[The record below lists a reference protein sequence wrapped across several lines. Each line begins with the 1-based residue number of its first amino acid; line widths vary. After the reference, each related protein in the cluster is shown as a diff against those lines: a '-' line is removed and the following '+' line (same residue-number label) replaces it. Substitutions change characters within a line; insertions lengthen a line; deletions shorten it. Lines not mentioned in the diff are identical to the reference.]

1 MSRDECFHASGSEIQ
16 YAGQVLV
23 ERIVTGASSSEDSL
37 QPLAL
42 ELAERVWRQVAA
54 DLLQDRP
61 LNPAISL
68 AVSKALIKAI
78 DDGGSLM
85 AMLGLARER
94 GRPPVA
100 LDKKAKVGMEVLALM
115 LKGESYEEAIAQI
128 ALRDHRTES
137 AVEKDYLHAGP
148 LIYPARE
155 IEFVLYPGSFSQKE
169 RERFERLNRIR
180 SQRN

>member
-1 MSRDECFHASGSEIQ
+1 MSRDEFSHASGSEIQ
-16 YAGQVLV
+16 YVGQVLV

-37 QPLAL
+37 QPLAM

-68 AVSKALIKAI
+68 AVSKALIRAI
-78 DDGGSLM
+78 EDGGSLM

-100 LDKKAKVGMEVLALM
+100 LDKKAKTGMEVLALM

-128 ALRDHRTES
+128 ALRSHRTES

-148 LIYPARE
+148 LIYPAKE